1 MYQLID
7 SRAPILQVRMN
18 GVSEDL
24 NRHEFANNLLDRME
38 NLNGLG
44 LAANQCGLE
53 ERAFAMYSDYSYKT
67 TIVCFNPTITWQSEE
82 TSTSPLEGCLSWP
95 GLYLKIRRPIA
106 IKVEYENVDG
116 ENVKN
121 HFDGLEARIF
131 QHEFDH
137 LDGIDFTKRAN
148 RVVLNMALKKRAKKM
163 RKLKSER
170 RS

>member
-1 MYQLID
+1 M
-7 SRAPILQVRMN
+7 
-18 GVSEDL
+18 
-24 NRHEFANNLLDRME
+24 
-38 NLNGLG
+38 
-44 LAANQCGLE
+44 
-53 ERAFAMYSDYSYKT
+53 
-67 TIVCFNPTITWQSEE
+67 
-82 TSTSPLEGCLSWP
+82 SWP

-137 LDGIDFTKRAN
+137 LDGIDFIKRAN

>member
-7 SRAPILQVRMN
+7 SRAPILQVRMD

-24 NRHEFANNLLDRME
+24 NRHEFADTLLATME

-44 LAANQCGLE
+44 LAANQCGLK

-82 TSTSPLEGCLSWP
+82 MSFEEEGCLTWP
-95 GLYLKIRRPIA
+95 GLFLKIRRPIA

-116 ENVKN
+116 EDIKN
-121 HFDGLEARIF
+121 HFDGVEARIF

-137 LDGIDFTKRAN
+137 LNGIDFTKKAN
-148 RVVLNMALKKRAKKM
+148 RVVLNMALKKRAKNM